1 MTRRYAISAGR
12 GLFFSAVFVIAGVL
26 QAQAQDFFAAP
37 RDFIVDRACNA
48 TRAIRSQ
55 ADPVPLDVGK
65 TYPARGVNRSGNPTH
80 AFIRVGEA
88 NKWVELGCGHF
99 ADGASPAP
107 GTVSDASSGGDR
119 ECLPFFDEVDN
130 PESVGFGGKADIT
143 PKPPSLDSLDKA
155 IMGVCGKPGKVV
167 TEDEFK
173 TMLRGQPG
181 VIERIK
187 AFTGGKVYADRP
199 VPASN
204 EDYLT
209 DLTDAWFK
217 IKAFDHIFCG
227 EPEGRSIGGL
237 HFRARYLQLQET
249 GDACR
254 MTNLRQNEVVPD
266 VIYTMG
272 VRMKN
277 ASGQIVQHSRKGYGL
292 TMSGEDL
299 LKIVTR
305 AFEEN
310 PTTSTQS
317 TGCLLPVVDDG
328 KQFTT
333 VFVRRAV
340 GIRTFFPDA
349 TPNGKGEQ
357 QNPACTAAI
366 DTKN

>member
-1 MTRRYAISAGR
+1 MMRRHTNSAGR
-12 GLFFSAVFVIAGVL
+12 TLFVSALLVIAGVFET
-26 QAQAQDFFAAP
+26 QAQDFFAAP
-37 RDFIVDRACNA
+37 RDFVVDRVCNA

-55 ADPVPLDVGK
+55 ADPVPLDVGG

-80 AFIRVGEA
+80 ILIRVGEA
-88 NKWVELGCGHF
+88 DKWVALDCGHF
-99 ADGASPAP
+99 ADGASPSP
-107 GTVSDASSGGDR
+107 GAASHTHPSGDR
-119 ECLPFFDEVDN
+119 ECLAFFDTADN
-130 PESVGFGGKADIT
+130 PESVGFGGKVDIT
-143 PKPPSLDSLDKA
+143 PKPPALDLLDRA
-155 IMGVCGKPGKVV
+155 IMGVCGKPSKVV

-173 TMLRGQPG
+173 AMLRGQPG
-181 VIERIK
+181 LLERIRS
-187 AFTGGKVYADRP
+187 FTGGRVYADRP
-199 VPASN
+199 APDSAEN
-204 EDYLT
+204 YLN

-237 HFRARYLQLQET
+237 HFHARYLQLQEA

-277 ASGQIVQHSRKGYGL
+277 ASGQIVQHARKGYGL

-305 AFEEN
+305 AFKEN

-317 TGCLLPVVDDG
+317 TGCLLLVADDG

-333 VFVRRAV
+333 VFVRRAA
-340 GIRTFFPDA
+340 GIRTFYPDA
-349 TPNGKGEQ
+349 TPNGKGGP
-357 QNPACTAAI
+357 QNPACAAAI
-366 DTKN
+366 DTRN